1 MTVSLVLGGL
11 LLVLSLVAELWT
23 EVLWFDQLGF
33 RQVWTT
39 RLLWQSLLFVL
50 GGALMALAVAS
61 SLLIGYR
68 SRPVY
73 APVDE
78 EQASLDRYRESL
90 EPLRRLVLLA
100 LPLGLALFAG
110 SAASQQWQTVLLFL
124 NRTPFGTRDPQFDLD
139 IGFFV
144 FTLPFLQF
152 VTGFLTAVLVLA
164 LIAGAATHYLY
175 GGIRLQ
181 GRGPRTTEAARRH
194 LALIA
199 AALILVQAAS
209 YWLDRYGLLTVDG
222 ELITG
227 ASYTGINA
235 VLPAKTIL
243 AMIAVVVAVLF
254 LVPLFTAGWRLPIS
268 GLVLM
273 LVAAVALG
281 GIFPALMQQLTV
293 RPSLQTKE
301 SPFLERNIS
310 ATRTAYGLDEVQVQ
324 TYEPSLTGERNALA
338 QDAQTTASIRLL
350 DPAMVSP
357 AFRQLERNKQYYNF
371 SDPLDV
377 DRYDIDG
384 ESRDTVIAVRE
395 LDLGGLSAGQRNWIN
410 DHTVYTHGFGVV
422 AAYGNQRQADGEP
435 DFFQQGIPSEGEIG
449 QYQPRIYFGER
460 SPSFSIVGAPEGSP
474 PRELDFPSDEGET
487 TGQSN
492 NTFAGSGGPMVG
504 TAVNRFLYAIK
515 FRDQNI
521 LLSDTVNPAS
531 QILYDRSPR
540 DRVQKV
546 APFLTLDNDPYPAV
560 VDGEVVWI
568 LDGYTTTSAYPYS
581 DLQPL
586 GQATADSL
594 TARSDA
600 VIAQLGEVNYIRNSV
615 KATVSAY
622 DGSVD
627 LYAWDEQDP
636 ILKAWSKVF
645 PDAVQP
651 MSAIDAELMSHLRYP
666 EDLFKVQR
674 EVLGVYHVTD
684 PAEFF
689 SGQDYWQTP
698 SDPTTS
704 GDDVNQPPYYLTL
717 QMPGQD
723 ESSFSLTSTY
733 IPRSTSENVSNV
745 LTGFVAVDADAGGE
759 AGRRAEGYGTIRLL
773 KMPKN
778 RAVAGPG
785 QVQNDFN
792 AAPSVQ
798 TGLNLLRTGNSE
810 VKLGNLLT
818 LPVGGGLLYVQPVY
832 VQSKEGTSYPLLQKV
847 LVAFGGDI
855 GYADT
860 LDEALDQVFGGDSG
874 ATAGDAG
881 TGPVEEGDGTEPAAT
896 DAQARLDQ
904 ALTDA
909 SAALTTSRE
918 ALVNND
924 FTAYGEAQ
932 DALAEALG
940 RATEAQAEIK
950 GAAAP

>member
-1 MTVSLVLGGL
+1 VLGGL
-11 LLVLSLVAELWT
+11 FFVLTLVAELWT

-33 RQVWTT
+33 REVWAT
-39 RLLWQSLLFVL
+39 RLLWQSLLFAL
-50 GGALMALAVAS
+50 GAALMALAVAS

-100 LPLGLALFAG
+100 LPLGLGLFAG

-144 FTLPFLQF
+144 FSLPFLQF
-152 VTGFLTAVLVLA
+152 ITGFLTAVLVLA
-164 LIAGAATHYLY
+164 LIAGVATHYLY

-181 GRGPRTTEAARRH
+181 GNGPRTTEAARRH

-243 AMIAVVVAVLF
+243 AMIAVVVAILF

-338 QDAQTTASIRLL
+338 EDAQTTASIRLL

-422 AAYGNQRQADGEP
+422 AAFGNQRQADGEP
-435 DFFQQGIPSEGEIG
+435 DFFQSGIPSEGELG
-449 QYQPRIYFGER
+449 QYQPRIYFGEQ
-460 SPSFSIVGAPEGSP
+460 SPNFSIVGAPEGSP

-492 NTFAGSGGPMVG
+492 NTFEGSGGPMVG
-504 TAVNRFLYAIK
+504 TPLNRFLYAIK

-521 LLSDTVNPAS
+521 LLSDTVNSAS

-540 DRVQKV
+540 DRVRKV
-546 APFLTLDNDPYPAV
+546 APFLTLDHDPYPAV

-651 MSAIDAELMSHLRYP
+651 MSEIDADLMSHLRYP

-674 EVLGVYHVTD
+674 EILGAYHVTN
-684 PAEFF
+684 PGEFF
-689 SGQDYWQTP
+689 SGQDNWQTP
-698 SDPTTS
+698 ADPTS
-704 GDDVNQPPYYLTL
+704 SLDDVNQPPYYLTL
-717 QMPGQD
+717 QMPSQD
-723 ESSFSLTSTY
+723 EPSFSLTSTY

-759 AGRRAEGYGTIRLL
+759 AGERAEGYGTIRLL
-773 KMPKN
+773 KLPKN

-881 TGPVEEGDGTEPAAT
+881 AGPVEEGEGEGEGDEPADT

-909 SAALTTSRE
+909 SAALTASQE
-918 ALVNND
+918 ALANSD
-924 FTAYGEAQ
+924 FAAYGEAQ
-932 DALAEALG
+932 DALADAVA
-940 RATEAQAEIK
+940 RATLAQADVK